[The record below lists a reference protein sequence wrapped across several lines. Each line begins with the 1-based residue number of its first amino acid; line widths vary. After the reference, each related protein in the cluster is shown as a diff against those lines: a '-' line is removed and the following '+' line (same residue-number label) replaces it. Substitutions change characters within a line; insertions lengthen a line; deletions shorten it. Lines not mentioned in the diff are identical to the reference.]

1 MYCRQAVN
9 ACIHTDVRVKPAYAA
24 SAPETISM
32 SWVVIIAC
40 RCLLNLRDS
49 CFFSS
54 LALSLALFMAFMRAA
69 SSDASASCST
79 LAHYQVY
86 IGVDGAELHGKG
98 TRLYRQYD

>member
-1 MYCRQAVN
+1 MPLTGWSYMHPRL
-9 ACIHTDVRVKPAYAA
+9 HEDLKPAYAA
-24 SAPETISM
+24 SAPETISI

-40 RCLLNLRDS
+40 RCLLNLRES

-79 LAHYQVY
+79 LAHYY
-86 IGVDGAELHGKG
+86 FECMWH
-98 TRLYRQYD
+98 